1 MLLFGENCFFF
12 KLDGMWMLAL
22 EGGVLRRMVKKLS
35 FDVLQGYRPVYF
47 MGYRVQHLFP
57 SFLPRI

>member
-1 MLLFGENCFFF
+1 
-12 KLDGMWMLAL
+12 MLAL